1 MIMKTENNF
10 KYIYGPVESWRM
22 GKSLGV
28 DPISDQ
34 KKMCNLDCPYCQLGR
49 TNEFIGDRKVYVSTQ
64 IILDEINQLA
74 DGDIDY
80 ITFSGRGEPTLAK
93 NLGEMICTIQKIR
106 KEKIAVITNS
116 TLLYDKDVRH
126 DLLTCDLVMAKLDA
140 FDQNSFMQID
150 VAMEGVKFEKVIEGI
165 KQFRQE
171 YKGKLALQIMFVRNN
186 YLLAGK
192 IAQLAKE
199 FDADEI
205 QLNTPLRPSG
215 ETPLNASEMEE
226 IKQSFSGLPFVMIYE
241 REIKKTTPYN
251 DQETIKRHGNF
262 KKFDHSR

>member
-1 MIMKTENNF
+1 MNIENNF

-22 GKSLGV
+22 GRSLGV

-49 TNEFIGDRKVYVSTQ
+49 TNGFVGERKVYISTQ

-74 DGDIDY
+74 NDDIDY

-93 NLGEMICTIQKIR
+93 NLGEMIRTIQKIR

-116 TLLYDKDVRH
+116 TLLYDKDVRQ
-126 DLLTCDLVMAKLDA
+126 DLLTCDLVMVKLDA
-140 FDQNSFMQID
+140 FDQTSFMQVDI
-150 VAMEGVKFEKVIEGI
+150 AMEGFSFAKVVEGI

-186 YLLAGK
+186 YLFADK
-192 IAQLAKE
+192 IAQLARE
-199 FDADEI
+199 FNADEI
-205 QLNTPLRPSG
+205 QLNTPLRPSS
-215 ETPLNASEMEE
+215 ETPLSAREMEKV
-226 IKQSFSGLPFVMIYE
+226 KQSFSGLPFVMIYE
-241 REIKKTTPYN
+241 RELKKTTPYN

-262 KKFDHSR
+262 KKSNKAR